1 MPKKNIISFIAI
13 LASIFVFSFSPIYLN
28 AQIHFDTDLKNMHL
42 WRGIQVADG
51 VVITSD
57 INYTE
62 KNFKFGF
69 WGGTNTDGNYKEFN
83 YYASFSK
90 SGFMVKLC
98 DTYNFSDDATYNN
111 TEFFNYKAHETGRFL
126 DAIVS
131 YRFQHKFP
139 LLLSWS
145 TIVFGRDRNAFNTSN
160 KYTSYA
166 YAEYP
171 IYNKDNWKVDL
182 GLGGAFALN
191 KGGDSSHFYAKHPGI
206 IDANIKLSRD
216 LVIGDYTIPL
226 SVLCMWN
233 PEENRAFFQ
242 VALTIISL

>member
-1 MPKKNIISFIAI
+1 MLKKIIALLF
-13 LASIFVFSFSPIYLN
+13 FPIYLN
-28 AQIHFDTDLKNMHL
+28 AQIHFETDIKNMHL

-57 INYTE
+57 LSFTE

-69 WGGTNTDGNYKEFN
+69 WGGTNSDGNYKEFN
-83 YYASFSK
+83 NYVSFTK
-90 SGFMVKLC
+90 DGFFAKLC

-111 TEFFNYKAHETGRFL
+111 TEFFNYKAHDTGRFL

-131 YRFQHKFP
+131 YRFQKKFP

-145 TIVFGRDRNAFNTSN
+145 TVVFGRDRNASNTSN
-160 KYTSYA
+160 KYSSYY

-171 IYNKDNWKVDL
+171 IYNKDEWKVDL
-182 GLGGAFALN
+182 GLGGAFALK
-191 KGGDSSHFYAKHPGI
+191 KGGDKSHFYGKNPGI
-206 IDANIKLSRD
+206 VDVDLKVSRD
-216 LVIGDYTIPL
+216 LMIGNYKIPL

-242 VALTIISL
+242 VALTVISL